1 MQQYRFLFEIFWTWV
16 HGFISIIHHFHQ
28 PVFLTT
34 EMASTT
40 VLGVT
45 GITLTKVPRLNR
57 PNQSNYSRFFAAVHN
72 LSTTPSRSWD
82 GISCDD
88 FLFSPSHSAIP
99 VAWYLYF
106 GGVLFAFD
114 LWRKSGGNKT
124 LVTFM
129 LIGFDGANKM
139 LQSFILMTLGN
150 CPPCI
155 ETNLKG
161 WTASLLKQVTWL
173 KPSGLV
179 TIV

>member
-1 MQQYRFLFEIFWTWV
+1 MGPRF
-16 HGFISIIHHFHQ
+16 HFNH
-28 PVFLTT
+28 PSFPPTRFLTT

-57 PNQSNYSRFFAAVHN
+57 PNQSNYSRIFAAVQN
-72 LSTTPSRSWD
+72 LSTTPSSSRD

-88 FLFSPSHSAIP
+88 FLFSPSRSAIP

-106 GGVLFAFD
+106 GGVFFAFD

-161 WTASLLKQVTWL
+161 
-173 KPSGLV
+173 
-179 TIV
+179 